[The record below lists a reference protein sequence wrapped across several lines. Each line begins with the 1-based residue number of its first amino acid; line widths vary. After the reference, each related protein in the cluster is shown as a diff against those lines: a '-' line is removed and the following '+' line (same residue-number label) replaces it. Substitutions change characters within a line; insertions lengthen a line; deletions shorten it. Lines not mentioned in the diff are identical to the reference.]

1 MNFESKQAHRALDTK
16 LQLAIIKLTDIRREI
31 NKILAKE
38 EPPISVDDLQ
48 FLSSQAK
55 IIQLTVDKCR
65 EVFDEDV

>member
-1 MNFESKQAHRALDTK
+1 MTFESKQVHRALDTK

-38 EPPISVDDLQ
+38 EPPITTDQLQ
-48 FLSSQAK
+48 YLSSQAK

-65 EVFDEDV
+65 EVFDEN

>member
-16 LQLAIIKLTDIRREI
+16 LQLAIIKLTDIRKEI

-38 EPPISVDDLQ
+38 EPPITTDQLQ
-48 FLSSQAK
+48 YLSNQAK

-65 EVFDEDV
+65 EIFDEN